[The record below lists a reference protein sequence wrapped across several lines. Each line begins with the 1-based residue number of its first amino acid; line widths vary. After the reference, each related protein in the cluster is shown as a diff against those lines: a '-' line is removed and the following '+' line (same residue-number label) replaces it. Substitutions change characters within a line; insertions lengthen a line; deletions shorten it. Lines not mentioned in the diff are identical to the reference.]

1 MKIAMLGHK
10 AMPSTKGGIETVLTT
25 LCPMMAE
32 RGAEIVC
39 YNRSTDEVGSEY
51 TDEIKNCIFRGVRL
65 KKAFTVKKKGVSAML
80 ASFTAAIKASF
91 SDCDI
96 VHFHAEGPC
105 GAMFIPKLFGKKCVA
120 TVHGLDWQ
128 RDKWGKGF
136 ASRYIKHGERSLVKH
151 ADAVIVLGETAKRYF
166 LETYGRETV
175 VIPNGISRPRILEAN
190 IIKKRFGLEKNSYI
204 ALVSRLTEEKGVH
217 LLIEAF
223 KALKTDKKLVICGE
237 TSDTDDYVKRLRE
250 MAGENEN
257 IIFTGFVSGDT
268 LGEIYSNAYAVC
280 LPSNIEGMS
289 LSLLEAL
296 AYGNAVVCSDIPE
309 NAAVTG
315 NMALTFASGDA
326 RDLASKL
333 QYLIENESA
342 AEEYRRASSDYV
354 CGRFPWETTADMT
367 LALYK
372 EILKNKKGN
381 S

>member
-10 AMPSTKGGIETVLTT
+10 AVPSTKGGIETVLTT

-39 YNRSTDEVGSEY
+39 YNRSMDEVGSEY
-51 TDEIKNCIFRGVRL
+51 AGEIKNGVFRGVRL
-65 KKAFTVKKKGVSAML
+65 KKAFAVKKRGISAMT

-105 GAMFIPKLFGKKCVA
+105 GAMFIPKMFGKKCVA

-128 RDKWGKGF
+128 REKWGKGF
-136 ASRYIKHGERSLVKH
+136 ASRYIKHGERSLVKY
-151 ADAVIVLGETAKRYF
+151 ADAVIVLGEAAKTYF
-166 LETYGRETV
+166 LQTYGRETT
-175 VIPNGISRPRILEAN
+175 VIPNGISKPRILEAN
-190 IIKKRFGLEKNSYI
+190 IIKSRFGLYRNSYI
-204 ALVSRLTEEKGVH
+204 AIVSRLTEEKGVH

-223 KALKTDKKLVICGE
+223 GMLRTDKKLVICGE
-237 TSDTDDYVKRLRE
+237 ASDTDEYVKHLRK
-250 MAGENEN
+250 MADGNKN

-280 LPSNIEGMS
+280 LPSSIEGMS

-296 AYGNAVVCSDIPE
+296 SYGNAVVCSDIPE
-309 NAAVTG
+309 NVSVTG
-315 NMALTFASGDA
+315 DTALSFKKGDA

-333 QYLIENESA
+333 QYLIDNVHE
-342 AEEYRRASSDYV
+342 AEQYKSISDSV
-354 CGRFPWETTADMT
+354 CGRFPWEKTADMT
-367 LALYK
+367 LSLYK
-372 EILKNKKGN
+372 GLIKNRKGDF
-381 S
+381 